1 MLNAMNFFSSFNKV
15 LAAFQKHKGDYILIG
30 GYTVALYGI
39 PRAANDIDIFVT

>member
-15 LAAFQKHKGDYILIG
+15 LAAFEKHKGDYILIG
-30 GYTVALYGI
+30 GYTVGI